1 MLKFAF
7 TIICEVRIFT
17 NKNSSFYLYDN
28 NNNDD
33 DYNSTGKT
41 EWQIQQKNNEI
52 I

>member
-7 TIICEVRIFT
+7 TINCEVRIFT

-28 NNNDD
+28 NND

-41 EWQIQQKNNEI
+41 EWRIQQKKI
-52 I
+52 MK